1 MPMRVETPVRQA
13 RAAGAAS
20 AKDVRVGVAGATGFA
35 GRELVR
41 LLARHPH
48 VRLTMAMASSADGR
62 PRRIER
68 LVRGWDGEVVPLA
81 IDRLADACDIVLL
94 ALPDAAAARVA
105 PALVQAGRRV
115 IDLSG
120 TFRLRDPN
128 ERARWY
134 PDPDHGSAEGIA
146 PGAEAIAY
154 GLTELNREQVR
165 KGRLI
170 ANPGCYP
177 TAALLALQPLVAA
190 GLIDD
195 REDVLIDAKSGI
207 SGAGQTPTD
216 RTHFSSCHDNVSA
229 YGLFAHRHTPEIGQA
244 LGRPVTFVP
253 HLVPLDRGILTTIYA
268 RVQPGTTE
276 AGIAQALGAAYDA
289 APFVRL
295 CGETLPEIREVAR
308 TNFCDIGWRLDPPTR
323 RLVLISCLDNLLK
336 GAAGQAVQNL
346 NVVLGIDERSGLLA

>member
-1 MPMRVETPVRQA
+1 MNLESPVPPA
-13 RAAGAAS
+13 SAAAAAS
-20 AKDVRVGVAGATGFA
+20 ANRVRVGVAGATGFA
-35 GRELVR
+35 GRELIR

-48 VRLTMAMASSADGR
+48 VRLTMAMASSAEGR
-62 PRRIER
+62 PRRVEQPA
-68 LVRGWDGEVVPLA
+68 RGWEGEVVPLA
-81 IDRLADACDIVLL
+81 VDALADACDVALL
-94 ALPDAAAARVA
+94 AVPDAAAARIV

-120 TFRLRDPN
+120 AFRLRDPG

-134 PDPDHGSAEGIA
+134 PETDRASVERIA
-146 PGAEAIAY
+146 PDAAAIAY
-154 GLTELNREQVR
+154 GLTELHREQVR
-165 KGRLI
+165 GARLI

-190 GLIDD
+190 GLIDE

-216 RTHFSSCHDNVSA
+216 RTHFSTCHANVSA

-268 RVQPGTTE
+268 RVQPGTLE
-276 AGIAQALGAAYDA
+276 AGIARTLSAAYDA

-295 CGETLPEIREVAR
+295 GGDTLPEIRDVAH
-308 TNFCDIGWRLDPPTR
+308 TNFCDIGWRFDPPSR
-323 RLVLISCLDNLLK
+323 RVVIISCLDNLLK

-346 NVVLGIDERSGLLA
+346 NVMLGFDERSGLPA